1 MLIAVL
7 SDIHGN
13 CSALESVLSDIRIN
27 RKPDAVVLLGDLI
40 DYGMRSNEAISIVKG
55 IDIPVICNIWGNH
68 ENAILNEDYSRFS
81 SSRGVESA
89 KYTKSRLSVESIEYL
104 NSIEGKSGKMEFVAD
119 GKRFLAVHGSLR
131 DYFWKAVY
139 PDCGNG
145 TDGNF
150 AGYESYDYVLSSHS
164 HYTHVFDRFYEC
176 DNPEYRNKKKVVFI
190 NPGSVGQP
198 RNHNPDAQYAL
209 LDTRGTVSLIGVSY
223 DVSYEQSL
231 FTDDVDEFYKDR
243 LTNGV

>member
-198 RNHNPDAQYAL
+198 RNHNPNAQYAL

-231 FTDDVDEFYKDR
+231 FTDDVDEFYRDR